1 MLLIPVTARAFSL
14 FCKNPKASLCS
25 IGEIP
30 NQESLH
36 QSELIWVGTAQAT
49 IKEEVK
55 QGKRQILSPKITDD
69 YVIIFGNCIEKWLE
83 ASYNSKQIM
92 LLPNEHQFTKLF
104 GHPIASNFEI
114 NCKSIVINK
123 CTKSKTHSS
132 K

>member
-14 FCKNPKASLCS
+14 FCKNPKASLFS

-36 QSELIWVGTAQAT
+36 QSELIWVRTAQAT

-104 GHPIASNFEI
+104 GHSIASNCEI
-114 NCKSIVINK
+114 DCNQ
-123 CTKSKTHSS
+123 
-132 K
+132 